1 MAKPA
6 LVIDLQSTNGNI
18 HMVIAKARQLVP
30 SEQLDSFII
39 AILDAQRAN
48 KSYDELLTIIGQYV
62 NILDTS
68 KLAKEEGSE

>member
-6 LVIDLQSTNGNI
+6 LIIDLHSNGNI
-18 HMVIAKARQLVP
+18 HMVIAKARQIVP

-48 KSYDELLTIIGQYV
+48 KSYDELLEIIRQYV
-62 NILDTS
+62 NVIDTS
-68 KLAKEEGSE
+68 QLAKEEDDG